1 MKVLAVTQSHKMDI
15 TDYQDT
21 QVQNV
26 RVFLLGSDFHG
37 HTTNNDLLK
46 DGTFEDVTS
55 VLNKKNL
62 KLLIDCVNLNWK
74 LFGCFISKRESK
86 EHSGLI
92 NIRNC
97 SHPILNHAFKT
108 GANTTG

>member
-1 MKVLAVTQSHKMDI
+1 MKVLTVTQSHKMDI
-15 TDYQDT
+15 IHYQVT
-21 QVQNV
+21 HIQNV
-26 RVFLLGSDFHG
+26 QVFLLGSGFHG
-37 HTTNNDLLK
+37 HTTNNNLLK

-74 LFGCFISKRESK
+74 LFGCFITKRESK
-86 EHSGLI
+86 EYSGLI

-97 SHPILNHAFKT
+97 NHPILNHAFKS
-108 GANTTG
+108 GANTIG

>member
-1 MKVLAVTQSHKMDI
+1 MKVLSVTQSHKMDVI
-15 TDYQDT
+15 HYQDT
-21 QVQNV
+21 QK

-37 HTTNNDLLK
+37 HSTNNDLLK
-46 DGTFEDVTS
+46 YGTFEDLTS
-55 VLNKKNL
+55 VLKEKNL
-62 KLLIDCVNLNWK
+62 KLLIDCVNLNWE

-97 SHPILNHAFKT
+97 PIFL
-108 GANTTG
+108 